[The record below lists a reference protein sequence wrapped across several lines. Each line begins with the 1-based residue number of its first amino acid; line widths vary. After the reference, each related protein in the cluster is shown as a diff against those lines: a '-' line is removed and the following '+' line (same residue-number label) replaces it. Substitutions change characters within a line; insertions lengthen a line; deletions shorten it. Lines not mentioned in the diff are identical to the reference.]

1 MGASLF
7 DSSQSSGG
15 LRAYCIHAY
24 TSTDWLVCFPFAGEP
39 VLAFENST
47 SDRSLLSKNVWGGV
61 QLAEFGI
68 ARLRAQGASIYKHAE
83 SLVWTGVHDT
93 STRRLPIV
101 AVEGIVP
108 V

>member
-1 MGASLF
+1 MHTVYMHIQARI
-7 DSSQSSGG
+7 DSFAFP
-15 LRAYCIHAY
+15 L
-24 TSTDWLVCFPFAGEP
+24 LVN
-39 VLAFENST
+39 L
-47 SDRSLLSKNVWGGV
+47 SLLLKILHLTDRFSEKMCGAGQAV

-68 ARLRAQGASIYKHAE
+68 ARLRAQSPSIYKHAE